1 MAVIGEF
8 TTNGNT
14 ILGHVRTL
22 TVSMKARLNP
32 IERTSRDAPNFRIM
46 SGAAEVGAAWSQ
58 VSGDGEPYIS
68 VKLDDPSFPAP
79 INAALWPTE
88 KEGDYT
94 LVWNRPKRDACSK
107 TKPCRKRRGFS
118 LAQIREEPGIEPA
131 SSFRPRCGKVGLL
144 RVTNRAVSKC
154 RPQGLRV
161 APRFC
166 FRSGSLRSNK
176 PGTPLAAS
184 GGRRRDP

>member
-1 MAVIGEF
+1 MTCLIEERLRLDRSPATASPPFFPCDLRSHSSRSKKAVSRRPPLHSGPLRMRSDRPRSNRQSSRTRWSRPDQTERITTMAIIGEF

-32 IERTSRDAPNFRIM
+32 IERTSRDAPDFRIM

-88 KEGDYT
+88 REGDYT
-94 LVWNRPKRDACSK
+94 LVWNRPKRDA
-107 TKPCRKRRGFS
+107 
-118 LAQIREEPGIEPA
+118 
-131 SSFRPRCGKVGLL
+131 
-144 RVTNRAVSKC
+144 
-154 RPQGLRV
+154 
-161 APRFC
+161 
-166 FRSGSLRSNK
+166 
-176 PGTPLAAS
+176 
-184 GGRRRDP
+184 

>member
-8 TTNGNT
+8 STNDNT

-32 IERTSRDAPNFRIM
+32 IERTSRDAPDFRIM

-79 INAALWPTE
+79 INAALWPNE
-88 KEGDYT
+88 REGDYT
-94 LVWNRPKRDACSK
+94 LVWNRPKRDA
-107 TKPCRKRRGFS
+107 
-118 LAQIREEPGIEPA
+118 
-131 SSFRPRCGKVGLL
+131 
-144 RVTNRAVSKC
+144 
-154 RPQGLRV
+154 
-161 APRFC
+161 
-166 FRSGSLRSNK
+166 
-176 PGTPLAAS
+176 
-184 GGRRRDP
+184 